1 MVAWTSESGEKGL
14 DSSCVLERELMEW
27 VLEKA

>member
-14 DSSCVLERELMEW
+14 DSSYVLERELMEW